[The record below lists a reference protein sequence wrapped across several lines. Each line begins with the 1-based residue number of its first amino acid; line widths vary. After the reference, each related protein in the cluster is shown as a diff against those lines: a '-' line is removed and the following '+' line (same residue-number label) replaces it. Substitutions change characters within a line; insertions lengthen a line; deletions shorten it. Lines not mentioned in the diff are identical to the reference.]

1 MSTGMRKSSALK
13 IGRKRKQKEK
23 GAEGRR
29 NIGVAESPSST
40 VQLEWLIQRV
50 PDVRLSSPDSR
61 THPLDARHA
70 KVTKYENETENA
82 NNAKNKKEEKRKRN
96 TTTRPREF
104 AASRHGPIN
113 PCGVVYTATA
123 FPGATLG
130 MGCTAS
136 PNKRAGGKERRKE
149 GREEAI

>member
-1 MSTGMRKSSALK
+1 MGKSSALK
-13 IGRKRKQKEK
+13 IGRKRKQKTET
-23 GAEGRR
+23 ERSRR
-29 NIGVAESPSST
+29 EAKHRGSRVP
-40 VQLEWLIQRV
+40 VLRLEWLIQRP
-50 PDVRLSSPDSR
+50 PDVRLSNPDSR
-61 THPLDARHA
+61 TRPLDARHA
-70 KVTKYENETENA
+70 KVTKYENDTENA
-82 NNAKNKKEEKRKRN
+82 LNAKTKKKEKRN

-136 PNKRAGGKERRKE
+136 PNKRARRKERRTE